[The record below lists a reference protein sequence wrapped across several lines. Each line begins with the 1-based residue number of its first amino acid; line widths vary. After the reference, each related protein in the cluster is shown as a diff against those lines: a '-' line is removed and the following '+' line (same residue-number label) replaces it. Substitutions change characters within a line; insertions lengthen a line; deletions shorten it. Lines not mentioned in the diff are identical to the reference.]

1 MAKLCEGKRQGRRN
15 LFGFL
20 RKAVTFVSSKQP
32 LKEVFNNYTSTYS
45 LKLETVGNKGKSDID
60 SEVWR
65 NETGVK
71 KKRW

>member
-1 MAKLCEGKRQGRRN
+1 MAKLYEGKRQGRRN

-32 LKEVFNNYTSTYS
+32 LKEVFNNYTSTWS
-45 LKLETVGNKGKSDID
+45 LKSETVGNKVRVIMIV
-60 SEVWR
+60 EVWR
-65 NETGVK
+65 NEAGVK